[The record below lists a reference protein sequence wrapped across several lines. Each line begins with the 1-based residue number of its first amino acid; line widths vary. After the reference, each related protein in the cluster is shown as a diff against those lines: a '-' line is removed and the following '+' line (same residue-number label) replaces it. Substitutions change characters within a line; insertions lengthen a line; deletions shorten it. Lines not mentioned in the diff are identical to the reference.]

1 MVDGVLLSTKICV
14 NHTNLCKFT
23 QIFTP
28 GGEKNVHLCKC
39 NMRKSVLGIF
49 QYDSPCKVFHTAQPT
64 VLSNGRIVKL
74 KHLAER
80 GQ

>member
-1 MVDGVLLSTKICV
+1 MISRRGSTLGVKKMCKCDLRFVSMVNEGLSSTKICV

-39 NMRKSVLGIF
+39 DMQKSVFGML
-49 QYDSPCKVFHTAQPT
+49 Q
-64 VLSNGRIVKL
+64 
-74 KHLAER
+74 
-80 GQ
+80 